1 VTYRWSKSYTLIY
14 VYFLFDKW
22 ANVSFKSV
30 FKRLI
35 PTTINAFTEAQKL
48 ISSSKGF
55 SSRLEK
61 NFPALISLFPLS
73 RMWKITQN
81 TGKASY
87 NFKYLS
93 AQDDAVLWVPL
104 EINLVTLIIASEFDG
119 RPQSQMLV
127 RDRSKIGQTE
137 KYTFNH
143 YWTPKGTVKV
153 VLKQDSWT
161 QRSGIYAY

>member
-1 VTYRWSKSYTLIY
+1 MTYRRSKSYTLILC
-14 VYFLFDKW
+14 LF
-22 ANVSFKSV
+22 SV
-30 FKRLI
+30 GEMVKCFIQLGVQRLN
-35 PTTINAFTEAQKL
+35 PTTINAFTEAQTF

-55 SSRLEK
+55 SSRLKK
-61 NFPALISLFPLS
+61 NVPALILLFPLS

-104 EINLVTLIIASEFDG
+104 EMNLVTLIIASEFDG